1 MKLPKLSNISVDGS
15 TVGDLYFPQTKFLL
29 PFDGTN
35 GATSTT
41 DSSNSNH
48 TVTFN
53 GTTQISTAQ
62 SKFGGSSLY
71 VPNSATQGVYAN
83 GAGSTIQ
90 LTGDFTIEWW
100 VYRVQ
105 VTLANSMVLGPIYGM
120 QGGTNIGGYGMVFPY
135 YYSPISTS
143 EGQVYASSNGSSWD
157 IASGTTLGTGS
168 LGTVGQWVHMAMV
181 RSGTTWSYYVDGTR
195 TYTGTLGSGTIST
208 STGTYMHLGR
218 AWGNGGTSAEGYYD
232 DFRITQGQ
240 ARYTGASFTVP
251 TTAHL
256 TSAGD
261 VNKQILINSTAD
273 GVAIGTGGINQARV
287 AKAWCNFDGD
297 GTVSIRGSYNVSSVT
312 DNGTGDYTVN
322 FSTAM
327 SDTNFVASITS
338 ADIDDNGSR
347 VGQSV
352 PFVGSGNSGG
362 VYANKGVTTSSCRIH
377 ICYTVGNSGLTLED
391 IDYVHALF
399 FGN

>member
-1 MKLPKLSNISVDGS
+1 MSFNAPDINQFKVVGS
-15 TVGDLYFPQTKFLL
+15 TVGDLYFPQTKLLL

-105 VTLANSMVLGPIYGM
+105 VTLANGMVLGPIYGM

-135 YYSPISTS
+135 YYSPVSTS

-157 IASGTTLGTGS
+157 IANGTTLGTGS

-273 GVAIGTGGINQARV
+273 GVAIGTGGVNQARI
-287 AKAWCNFDGD
+287 AKAWCRFDGSAAAASMID
-297 GTVSIRGSYNVSSVT
+297 DSYNVSSMT
-312 DNGTGDYTVN
+312 DNGTGDYSIN

-327 SDTNFVASITS
+327 TN
-338 ADIDDNGSR
+338 ADYTAFGS
-347 VGQSV
+347 
-352 PFVGSGNSGG
+352 VGSGAVDTYVGTLMRPQIYSTASFRFKMGYTHSTPYDYSENS
-362 VYANKGVTTSSCRIH
+362 VLI
-377 ICYTVGNSGLTLED
+377 
-391 IDYVHALF
+391 